1 MLHVEVLMHAL
12 KRSGSLGCVCVCVHA
27 ELLMH
32 MLKRLGS
39 PGTTLLKFYMCLCV
53 CVCVRVCVQV

>member
-1 MLHVEVLMHAL
+1 M
-12 KRSGSLGCVCVCVHA
+12 CVCVHA

-53 CVCVRVCVQV
+53 CARMCTGVKSQVC